1 MNKQIKTLFYI
12 KQANG
17 ELLYV
22 ANSNGGPELSA
33 NAHAEIVAKVPQAL
47 NADIYA
53 VSEGTHKLVWKAQFG
68 TKKPVEEV
76 VSDEIQEAFDNN
88 ETLTGHSVHAEKIE
102 NLESYATGLKVDINR
117 QNAKRNELESKIRLV
132 GHEFSNVD
140 KKLKELEVRTTE
152 IQTVVNDNRNELMS
166 GLQTAVRHMC
176 EQDDRIRLV
185 RRTLAWLIFSVF
197 FFGLALMAKI
207 VWG

>member
-33 NAHAEIVAKVPQAL
+33 DAHAEIVAKVPQAL
-47 NADIYA
+47 KADIYA
-53 VSEGTHKLVWKAQFG
+53 VSEGIHKLVWKARIG

-76 VSDEIQEAFDNN
+76 VGDELREAFKVEKNTPTVGVDMRAEALEKLETQIKKNN
-88 ETLTGHSVHAEKIE
+88 
-102 NLESYATGLKVDINR
+102 YRINR
-117 QNAKRNELESKIRLV
+117 QSDQIKELESEVLKCAAFHDEFKIKLRI
-132 GHEFSNVD
+132 HEENISN
-140 KKLKELEVRTTE
+140 LERK
-152 IQTVVNDNRNELMS
+152 NRSL
-166 GLQTAVRHMC
+166 
-176 EQDDRIRLV
+176 
-185 RRTLAWLIFSVF
+185 RRTLAWLMFSVF

-207 VWG
+207 IWG